1 MTIEADQIPVVELDD
16 LGSHNTARRERATS
30 ALRRAFGEFGLVY
43 VRGHGIES
51 AALDDFYSAFLDF
64 TARPEAEKARV
75 ARPDIWYQ
83 RGWTPPNTEKAVIA
97 GGQPDFKECYFAAPE
112 PFDPIARVQYPQ
124 IFADN
129 VWPENASGFKDG
141 LLSLGHSLHE
151 VGMKLLRGGAVA
163 LGLPPYG
170 FEELVYGGPHVT
182 RALRYLP
189 LRSEQVNTGILWGE
203 EHTDFNLLTLLP
215 GGHFFDPAGAACRKP
230 DEESGL
236 WLRTRATPSEPKGRM
251 VAGRA
256 PDGCVVAQVGQQLE
270 ILTGGTFLA
279 TPHVIRAPGTPGY
292 SRTAVAHF
300 IHARS
305 MAVLFPMEPF
315 RSDDVLAAYSPPV
328 LAGTYGTKTLVDI
341 GLAPVEALNQLGYRH
356 YDRLD
361 GQRNS

>member
-163 LGLPPYG
+163 LGESG
-170 FEELVYGGPHVT
+170 
-182 RALRYLP
+182 R
-189 LRSEQVNTGILWGE
+189 WGE
-203 EHTDFNLLTLLP
+203 MVRLRDGKIEGVPIADAIATYRQVDSHSEL
-215 GGHFFDPAGAACRKP
+215 
-230 DEESGL
+230 
-236 WLRTRATPSEPKGRM
+236 LRTARA
-251 VAGRA
+251 
-256 PDGCVVAQVGQQLE
+256 VGIE
-270 ILTGGTFLA
+270 FGG
-279 TPHVIRAPGTPGY
+279 
-292 SRTAVAHF
+292 
-300 IHARS
+300 
-305 MAVLFPMEPF
+305 
-315 RSDDVLAAYSPPV
+315 
-328 LAGTYGTKTLVDI
+328 
-341 GLAPVEALNQLGYRH
+341 
-356 YDRLD
+356 
-361 GQRNS
+361 